1 MREHLI
7 TALTFKGL
15 MSYFWNDK
23 SAYLPCSQNTG
34 GHCSTSDSQKASLFS
49 RCTVGLLNYFVG
61 GFGLN
66 FLGREVYQAWALV
79 RFLREYYN
87 ETTTE

>member
-61 GFGLN
+61 GVWVKFFGKGGLPG
-66 FLGREVYQAWALV
+66 LGACQILTRVL
-79 RFLREYYN
+79 
-87 ETTTE
+87 